1 MMTKHIAKPN
11 TMKRPNA
18 FLKFATICLRLD
30 LVDPDSFFIIPQS
43 LYLFGS
49 LLTDKP
55 TPNDI
60 DLLLHYQY
68 RPDQD
73 IEELYDCLVNHI
85 PLPTDRAAQQLRQ
98 GMKMVRF
105 EFMKDE
111 GLSGWLSV
119 RHFPADT
126 PVRLIWQ
133 PGLDWQPILDEIQ
146 ANPLPWDKEASS
158 RYKQLTTAKARRV
171 ALEKGFPAAEQ
182 WMKEEQNRDR

>member
-1 MMTKHIAKPN
+1 
-11 TMKRPNA
+11 MKRPHA
-18 FLKFATICLRLD
+18 FLKLATICQRLD
-30 LVDPDSFFIIPQS
+30 LLDPGTFPIIPQS

-49 LLTDKP
+49 LLTDKLS
-55 TPNDI
+55 PNDI

-73 IEELYDCLVNHI
+73 IDDLYNCLVNHI
-85 PLPTDRAAQQLRQ
+85 PLPTERAAQQLRQ

-111 GLSGWLSV
+111 GLAAWLSV

-133 PGLDWQPILDEIQ
+133 PELDWQPILDEIQ
-146 ANPLPWDKEASS
+146 VNPLPWDEAASLL
-158 RYKQLTTAKARRV
+158 YKQLTGKARRI
-171 ALEKGFPAAEQ
+171 ALEKGFPAAQQ
-182 WMKEEQNRDR
+182 WMMDEQKEGR